1 MTMTMGENER
11 EFQGDVL
18 TEDDTSI
25 RTPRPFCVIMHN
37 DNYTTMDF
45 VVEVLMAVFHH
56 SKPAAA
62 KLMQD
67 VHVRGKAVAG
77 TYTFEIDETKAS
89 EAMALA
95 RKLGHPLKCSVEP
108 A

>member
-1 MTMTMGENER
+1 MATSDKER
-11 EFQGDVL
+11 EFEGDVV
-18 TEDDTSI
+18 TEDDISTS
-25 RTPRPFCVIMHN
+25 TPRPYSVIMHN

-45 VVEVLMAVFHH
+45 VVEVLIAVFHH
-56 SKPAAA
+56 PKDVAT

-77 TYTFEIDETKAS
+77 TFTFEIAETKAQ

>member
-1 MTMTMGENER
+1 MGDNQR
-11 EFQGDVL
+11 EFEGDVL
-18 TEDDTSI
+18 TEDDISAG
-25 RTPRPFCVIMHN
+25 TPRPFCVIMHN

-56 SKPAAA
+56 SKAVAT

-67 VHVRGKAVAG
+67 VHIRGKAVAG
-77 TYTFEIDETKAS
+77 TYTYEIAETKAQ